1 MRHFVT
7 WVFIPVFF
15 LSFLNTI
22 SSSAAAA
29 PQRSPNIVFI
39 IADDLGYQELGCY
52 GQKWIQTPH
61 IDQIAKNGIKFT
73 QFYSG
78 NAVCAPSRCNLLTGK
93 HPGHAYVRNN
103 RNPKHLQHM
112 KEKEGWEFPGQYP
125 IPDAEVTIAEM
136 LKQKNYATGAMGKWG
151 LGHFGTTGDPN
162 RQGFDLFYGFN
173 CQVHA
178 HNHYPKFL
186 WRNNKKE
193 ALPGNDRTLYG
204 DTHSQDK
211 FVENGLDFIRAHQN
225 QPFFLYLPFA
235 IPHLAIQTPE
245 KMLAKYRGKIPEQ
258 EYKHR
263 GYIKHPH
270 PRAGYAAMITQM
282 DDGVGQIMDLLKELK
297 LDDNTIVFFTSDNGP
312 TYDRLGGSDSEFFES
327 AGPWRG
333 FKGSLYEGGIR
344 VPLVVQWPGHIQ
356 PGEVT
361 DHLSA
366 FWDVMPTLADLTG
379 TKAPTGIDG
388 ISFLPTLLDKPQQQ
402 KQHEYLYWEF
412 PAYTGQQAVHMGDW
426 KGVRQNLLKKRNPVM
441 KIELYNLKK
450 DPGEKHDVADQHPEI
465 VARIKTIMKT
475 GRTPSEMFPFPA
487 LDQQ

>member
-1 MRHFVT
+1 MRRFFRHF
-7 WVFIPVFF
+7 FF
-15 LSFLNTI
+15 TLFSLSFLSVFTA
-22 SSSAAAA
+22 SDAAAL
-29 PQRSPNIVFI
+29 QREPNIIFI
-39 IADDLGYQELGCY
+39 IADDLGYNELGCY
-52 GQKWIQTPH
+52 GQKWIKTPN
-61 IDQIAKNGIKFT
+61 IDRIAKEGIRFT

-93 HPGHAYVRNN
+93 HPGHAHVRNN
-103 RNPKHLQHM
+103 GKPEYVQNM
-112 KEKEGWEFPGQYP
+112 KEEQGWSFPGQHP

-162 RQGFDLFYGFN
+162 QQGFDLFYGFN

-178 HNHYPKFL
+178 HNHYPVFL
-186 WRNNKKE
+186 WRNHTKE
-193 ALPGNDRTLYG
+193 TLPGNDRTLYG
-204 DTHSQDK
+204 ETHSQDQ
-211 FVENGLDFIRAHQN
+211 FVENGLAFIREHQKD
-225 QPFFLYLPFA
+225 PFFLYLPFA
-235 IPHLAIQTPE
+235 IPHLAIQSPE
-245 KMLAKYRGKIPEQ
+245 KYVAEYRDKIPE
-258 EYKHR
+258 EDYKHK

-282 DDGVGQIMDLLKELK
+282 DDGVGQIMALLKELK
-297 LDDNTIVFFTSDNGP
+297 LDKNTVVFFTSDNGP
-312 TYDRLGGSDSEFFES
+312 TYNRLGGSDSEFFES

-344 VPLVVQWPGHIQ
+344 VPLIARWPGHFPAGQ
-356 PGEVT
+356 VT

-366 FWDVMPTLADLTG
+366 FWDVMPTIAALTG
-379 TKAPTGIDG
+379 TKAPADIDG
-388 ISFLPTLLDKPQQQ
+388 ISFVPTLEGHPDQQ

-426 KGVRQNLLKKRNPVM
+426 KGIRQNLLKKKPQM
-441 KIELYNLKK
+441 KIELYNLKT
-450 DPGEKHDVADQHPEI
+450 DPGEQHDVAEQHPEV